1 MKKNTVLKVFNNLL
15 EAFERQLKFDLDGV
29 QIEGLSR
36 SILGQKVNYYLIEV
50 PKTANC
56 SIKEDKIREALQEHL
71 ENYILPR
78 NKVIPY
84 SLGKEELPKF
94 YIEWVVNKEDA
105 YVMYITIVDSDVAF
119 KYVEYIKEK
128 KGEGL

>member
-1 MKKNTVLKVFNNLL
+1 M
-15 EAFERQLKFDLDGV
+15 
-29 QIEGLSR
+29 
-36 SILGQKVNYYLIEV
+36 
-50 PKTANC
+50 
-56 SIKEDKIREALQEHL
+56 